1 MDKFQIIVV
10 VIFMISALVRVVRR
24 NAKNDPGIRQNPALA
39 AKRQRKIQSDID
51 SFLAEVSDQSADRPA
66 SQRLQEPGRIPAKPQ
81 QRRNEGQN
89 HPAPHPT
96 DPERNPGSFRHTVI
110 TPASRAT
117 QLGSVPEQPLG
128 SGITDHV
135 DTYIS
140 RHVSEHVD
148 SHVDDFV
155 EADIAESVVSHLG
168 SRPKEIGDL
177 TSSHTDPLTP
187 AARFRKLLKSQ
198 NGVRQAILL
207 NEVLTKPRIL
217 RR

>member
-10 VIFMISALVRVVRR
+10 VIFMISALIRAVRR

-39 AKRQRKIQSDID
+39 AKQQRKIQSDID
-51 SFLAEVSDQSADRPA
+51 AFLAEVSDHSAARPA
-66 SQRLQEPGRIPAKPQ
+66 SEHLQEPGRIPAKPQ
-81 QRRNEGQN
+81 QRQN

-96 DPERNPGSFRHTVI
+96 GPERNPGAFRHTV
-110 TPASRAT
+110 TPPASRAT
-117 QLGSVPEQPLG
+117 RPRSALERPLG

-140 RHVSEHVD
+140 QHVSEHVD

-168 SRPKEIGDL
+168 DRSNEISDL
-177 TSSHTDPLTP
+177 TSSRTDPRTP
-187 AARFRKLLKSQ
+187 AARFRQLLKSQ